1 MAQKKVKANQT
12 CTQTFETK
20 MNQADVQ
27 KQLRNMIAFIKQ
39 EADEKASE
47 ILAKVRLKFFFVLRF
62 FLHFFFFFFFFFFV

>member
-1 MAQKKVKANQT
+1 
-12 CTQTFETK
+12 

-47 ILAKVRLKFFFVLRF
+47 ILAKVCCVRLL
-62 FLHFFFFFFFFFFV
+62 

>member
-1 MAQKKVKANQT
+1 VLI
-12 CTQTFETK
+12 FFWISK

-47 ILAKVRLKFFFVLRF
+47 ILAKVSVIVMI
-62 FLHFFFFFFFFFFV
+62 FFFFC